1 MKQYYSDRKLIFI
14 LLAVSGLITLVA
26 LGANFL
32 GLDLGSGWGPFRKML
47 LWVGVGGMI
56 LSVTGL
62 GIEKN
67 EKKVLQQRA
76 ALAAAPAQASAAP
89 KKIPAWQVVIYFI
102 MIGALYLGLV
112 TVWKWTEWQS
122 STTYYS
128 MLGQAFLQG
137 KTWLPIEPSP
147 LLAELENPYSFAA
160 RQGIPTVRDL
170 SYFNNKYYMYWGPA
184 PTLIANL
191 GAFVTRREISDDQI
205 VLFSVSLLSIMM
217 LLILRYLHKKHLP
230 GVPTWLYGA
239 GILVAATFHPLL
251 WILNSPDIY
260 SAAISSGQAFLMAGL
275 FFALP
280 VLDGTHVKAWRLLL
294 VGSFWVLAVASRL
307 TLALPVAVL
316 LLGILIRWV
325 RQARASKNWALLVPR
340 LAAVGLPMLAGMLL
354 LGVYNYARFGNFL
367 DTGVNYALSPNDLLT
382 STPAGLVFN
391 IRYTPANL
399 LYHFF
404 TPLRFLST
412 FPFIKPYFTGL
423 PIFTALLASFNVPY
437 NHEIENSAG
446 LLFSMPVLWF
456 AGLFLVRLITG
467 VGVRRRADNAA
478 SAGEN
483 GAAFSSNLQFVLV
496 VILLAGFAASATV
509 LVYFYVTA
517 RYLFDFMPLM
527 VTVAVAAMWMEYM
540 RYRSYPIRRRVVVV
554 SIVVLVIAA
563 TLVSFLLALTGA
575 QSRFDDFNPALF
587 NALVEFFR

>member
-1 MKQYYSDRKLIFI
+1 MAF
-14 LLAVSGLITLVA
+14 GLITLIT
-26 LGANFL
+26 LGANLL
-32 GLDLGSGWGPFRKML
+32 GLDLGSGWGLFRKTL
-47 LWVGVGGMI
+47 FSIGLGGMM
-56 LSVTGL
+56 LSVAGL
-62 GIEKN
+62 GIEEIEQKI
-67 EKKVLQQRA
+67 LHQRMA
-76 ALAAAPAQASAAP
+76 QIAAANQAGATP
-89 KKIPAWQVVIYFI
+89 KKIPAWLMVIYFI
-102 MIGALYLGLV
+102 VIGALYLGLI

-122 STTYYS
+122 STAYYS
-128 MLGQAFLQG
+128 MLGEAFLQG

-147 LLAELENPYSFAA
+147 LLAKMENPYSFAA

-191 GAFVTRREISDDQI
+191 GAFLTRQVVSDDQI

-230 GVPTWLYGA
+230 GIPTWLYGA
-239 GILVAATFHPLL
+239 GILVASTFHPLL
-251 WILNSPDIY
+251 WVLNSPDIY
-260 SAAISSGQAFLMAGL
+260 SAAISSGQAFLMTGL
-275 FFALP
+275 FFAFP
-280 VLDGTHVKAWRLLL
+280 VLDGTQSKVWRLIL

-307 TLALPVAVL
+307 TLVLPVAVL
-316 LLGILIRWV
+316 LVGILIRWIQ
-325 RQARASKNWALLVPR
+325 QARTAKNWALLVPR

-354 LGVYNYARFGNFL
+354 LGLYNYTRFGNFL

-382 STPAGLVFN
+382 NTPAGLVFN

-412 FPFIKPYFTGL
+412 FPFIKPYFTEL

-446 LLFSMPVLWF
+446 LLFSMPILLF
-456 AGLFLVRLITG
+456 AGLFMVRLITG
-467 VGVRRRADNAA
+467 TGVPRRGNNTAVDGKDVAMT
-478 SAGEN
+478 
-483 GAAFSSNLQFVLV
+483 SSNLQFTLV
-496 VILLAGFAASATV
+496 VLMLAGLAASATI

-527 VTVAVAAMWMEYM
+527 VILAVASMWLEYT
-540 RYRSYPIRRRVVVV
+540 RYRSYPVRRRVV
-554 SIVVLVIAA
+554 IVVIVALVIA
-563 TLVSFLLALTGA
+563 TMLVSFLLALTGA
-575 QSRFDDFNPALF
+575 QSRFDDFNPMLF
-587 NALVEFFR
+587 NVLVEFFR